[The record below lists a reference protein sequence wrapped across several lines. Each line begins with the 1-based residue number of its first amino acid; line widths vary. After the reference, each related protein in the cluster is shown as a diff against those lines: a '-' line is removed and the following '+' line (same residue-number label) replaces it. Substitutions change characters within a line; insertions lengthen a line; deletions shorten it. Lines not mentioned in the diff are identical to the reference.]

1 MSHPPPDTMSAP
13 ALADLPGMETL
24 QIEDDYP
31 SPYQYQSLPAL
42 TSIRLLKVAS
52 EREGYGTPHVSII
65 TVDLADNP
73 VFCALSYTW
82 GNPHA
87 NGVDFTE
94 HFDAVNSEY
103 GISEKRPVLCDGKVL
118 RIQRNLLDVLSEFL
132 DAFGGN
138 EQGSLHSQGTEL
150 TESSSCVLA
159 EGELGIW
166 VDAICINQED
176 MEERAQQVM
185 IMDKIYSKAA
195 RTIIWLGRADEYT
208 PAAVDTIA
216 RVAAYPKE
224 SFVKSEVN
232 PFRRQDP
239 EIYASSN
246 LEYISWLDW
255 CSLAALLK
263 RQWFSR
269 LWIVQE
275 TILSR
280 QLVLLCGKYGISW
293 SDLVKAARN
302 IEARC
307 QTLGWSPSTMF
318 LRFDEVAVPLE
329 HNVVR
334 LADWRDHHHKAATTS
349 APGDAS
355 RFTLENLVYDTW
367 IFNSGDPRDKI
378 YAILGLVEP
387 EVRAAWTIDYES
399 SPEEV
404 YAHTTR
410 RIIEQ
415 SQSLAILSC
424 VQDASKRNIETYP
437 SWIPDYSLPYVNMMC
452 NHGPFHAAGRERQVP
467 QIISSLPESGLSGH
481 WSRLRLR
488 GHVFDTI
495 VETGN
500 ERTEY
505 VNSAMLLDPS
515 WFELALLLET
525 PYPSTRQKRTEVL
538 WRTLCA
544 DQDASSTTSPAPA
557 SFGALF
563 KELVCAMVV
572 VRAEGEE
579 EASREPNPPRDCATS
594 FAQAMQKAKEIWADV
609 GWDRL
614 TVNELR
620 EKTNARPRLLWRPEF
635 GWLVHTL
642 IKMQALALT
651 EDGGEVADTPSWE
664 ELERFHEQPS
674 YVMRV
679 KDGQGRTLV
688 QPKDAAFSN
697 SFRRR
702 YGKRRLFY
710 TKKGYLGLGPASV
723 RVGDVVCI
731 FPGAAGP
738 FVCRE
743 DPGGGVKLEGD
754 AVEEEDGAG
763 AKKLRV
769 VGESYVHG
777 IMYGEAEGEDG
788 GFLFQDIELV

>member
-1 MSHPPPDTMSAP
+1 MSHPLPNTTSRPAAP
-13 ALADLPGMETL
+13 EVMETL
-24 QIEDDYP
+24 RIEDDP
-31 SPYQYQSLPAL
+31 PVPPRPYEYQPLPTL
-42 TSIRLLKVAS
+42 TSIRLLKVAPES
-52 EREGYGTPHVSII
+52 EGDGTLRVSLNM
-65 TVDLADNP
+65 VDLAEGP

-87 NGVDFTE
+87 NGVDFTA

-103 GISEKRPVLCDGKVL
+103 AVSEKRAVLCDGKVL
-118 RIQRNLLDVLSEFL
+118 KIQRNLLDVLSEFL

-138 EQGSLHSQGTEL
+138 QQGELHSRRTEP
-150 TESSSCVLA
+150 TKDTPCVLA
-159 EGELGIW
+159 QGELGIW

-176 MEERAQQVM
+176 MEERAQQVK

-195 RTIIWLGRADEYT
+195 RTIVWLGRADEYT
-208 PAAVDTIA
+208 PAAAETIT

-224 SFVKSEVN
+224 PFARSDVN
-232 PFRRQDP
+232 PFKRQEP
-239 EIYASSN
+239 ELYAKNN
-246 LEYISWLDW
+246 LEYTSWLDW

-280 QLVLLCGKYGISW
+280 ELVLLCGKHCISW
-293 SDLVKAARN
+293 SDLVKATRN

-307 QTLGWSPSTMF
+307 GVLGWSPSTMF

-334 LADWRDHHHKAATTS
+334 LADWRDHHHNEGS
-349 APGDAS
+349 SDAS
-355 RFTLENLVYDTW
+355 RFTLENLIYDTW

-378 YAILGLVEP
+378 YGVLGLVGP

-399 SPEEV
+399 ATEEV
-404 YAHTTR
+404 YADTTR

-415 SQSLAILSC
+415 SQSLKILSC
-424 VQDASKRNIETYP
+424 VQDASKRIIAAYP
-437 SWIPDYSLPYVNMMC
+437 SWVPDYSLPYVNMMG
-452 NHGPFHAAGRERQVP
+452 NHGSFQAAGREHQVP
-467 QIISSLPESGLSGH
+467 QILPSPSASGLSGH
-481 WSRLRLR
+481 WSRLCLR

-500 ERTEY
+500 ERTAY
-505 VNSAMLLDPS
+505 VNSAMLLEPS
-515 WFELALLLET
+515 WFELALLLKT
-525 PYPSTRQKRTEVL
+525 PYPSTGQKRTEVL

-563 KELVCAMVV
+563 KELICAMVV

-609 GWDRL
+609 GWDHL
-614 TVNELR
+614 MVDEIR
-620 EKTNARPRLLWRPEF
+620 EKTNSRPRLLWRPEF

-651 EDGGEVADTPSWE
+651 EAGGSVADTPSWE
-664 ELERFHEQPS
+664 ELEHFHEKPT

-679 KDGQGRTLV
+679 KDGQSRTLV
-688 QPKDAAFSN
+688 QPKDPAFSN

-702 YGKRRLFY
+702 YGKRKLFY
-710 TKKGYLGLGPASV
+710 TEKGYLGLGPASTK
-723 RVGDVVCI
+723 VGDVVCI

-743 DPGGGVKLEGD
+743 DPGGGVKLEED
-754 AVEEEDGAG
+754 ADEADGAET
-763 AKKLRV
+763 KKLRLI
-769 VGESYVHG
+769 GESYVHG
-777 IMYGEAEGEDG
+777 IMYGEASDS
-788 GFLFQDIELV
+788 FVFDDIELV